1 MTLYTSKIIAQWLGV
16 TERRVRQLRDE
27 GILEEKRPGLYDL
40 QATVLRY
47 INYQRKG
54 SGTNLNDER
63 ALLTKAKREAAET
76 ENKLREGQLIEV
88 ADIEPKIKNM
98 LLIFRSRILSLPAKL
113 SPKLAMMEGNQEAIF
128 DELRSELEE
137 ALDVLSDYQGLI
149 AEHRK
154 MIDDSEN
161 EQTE

>member
-1 MTLYTSKIIAQWLGV
+1 
-16 TERRVRQLRDE
+16 
-27 GILEEKRPGLYDL
+27 
-40 QATVLRY
+40 
-47 INYQRKG
+47 
-54 SGTNLNDER
+54 
-63 ALLTKAKREAAET
+63 
-76 ENKLREGQLIEV
+76 
-88 ADIEPKIKNM
+88 
-98 LLIFRSRILSLPAKL
+98 
-113 SPKLAMMEGNQEAIF
+113 MMGGNQEAIF

>member
-1 MTLYTSKIIAQWLGV
+1 M
-16 TERRVRQLRDE
+16 
-27 GILEEKRPGLYDL
+27 
-40 QATVLRY
+40 
-47 INYQRKG
+47 
-54 SGTNLNDER
+54 
-63 ALLTKAKREAAET
+63 TKAKREAAET

-113 SPKLAMMEGNQEAIF
+113 SPKLAMMGGNQEAIF